1 MRNIKGGPDAALELA
16 ARGLV
21 DPVFRIDEELQAVR
35 KLMLRYDDVPM
46 SLADGCLVR
55 LSEID
60 RDARVLTLDRNFRIY
75 RRHRHQVIPLI
86 IPESVAR
93 S

>member
-1 MRNIKGGPDAALELA
+1 
-16 ARGLV
+16 
-21 DPVFRIDEELQAVR
+21 
-35 KLMLRYDDVPM
+35 MLRYDDVPM

-60 RDARVLTLDRNFRIY
+60 RDARVLTLDSDFRIY